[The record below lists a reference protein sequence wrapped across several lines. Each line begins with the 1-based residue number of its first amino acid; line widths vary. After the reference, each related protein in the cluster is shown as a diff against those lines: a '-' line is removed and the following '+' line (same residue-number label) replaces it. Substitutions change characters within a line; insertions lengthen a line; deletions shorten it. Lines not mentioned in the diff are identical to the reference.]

1 MAIQKNVVI
10 LIGLL
15 SLSYVTIFLVA
26 PKDFTDYTIVD
37 TEYWRE
43 TGNSLL
49 IKTAYDYN
57 DKNSIESF
65 PTIIGNWKSFDYRYP
80 DYVYDKLN
88 ADMLMSRA
96 YTQDNRNIIWM
107 DIINSKTGESFHK
120 QAICVKG
127 AGWAIDSE
135 DIAEFDIAK
144 RPNGFAKLHV
154 NKLYVSKENKKQ
166 VMVYWFMFKK
176 FGYNDSVVMI
186 RLSSPVK
193 NNDTEHSFDNIKD
206 FVENQLFDAMYK
218 VKHKD
223 EITAAEELV
232 AEDLVNTYGN
242 KGLLA
247 IIAMLAIPIGI
258 TIIGFRKME

>member
-1 MAIQKNVVI
+1 MVTQKNVLI
-10 LIGLL
+10 LIGFL
-15 SLSYVTIFLVA
+15 SLSYVVIFLTA
-26 PKDFTDYTIVD
+26 PKDATNYTIVD

-57 DKNSIESF
+57 DKNSILSF
-65 PTIIGNWKSFDYRYP
+65 PTIIGDWKSFDYRYP

-120 QAICVKG
+120 QKICVKG
-127 AGWAIDSE
+127 AGWTIDNE

-144 RPNGFAKLHV
+144 PPNRFVKLYV
-154 NKLYVSKENKKQ
+154 NRLYVSKENKKQ

-176 FGYNDSVVMI
+176 FGYNDSVTMI

-193 NNDTEHSFDNIKD
+193 NNSTEHTFNNIKG
-206 FVENQLFDAMYK
+206 FVEDQLFGTMYK
-218 VKHKD
+218 DKEK
-223 EITAAEELV
+223 EETTTAEYLV
-232 AEDLVNTYGN
+232 STYGN

-247 IIAMLAIPIGI
+247 IITILAIPIGI
-258 TIIGFRKME
+258 TITGFRRKE